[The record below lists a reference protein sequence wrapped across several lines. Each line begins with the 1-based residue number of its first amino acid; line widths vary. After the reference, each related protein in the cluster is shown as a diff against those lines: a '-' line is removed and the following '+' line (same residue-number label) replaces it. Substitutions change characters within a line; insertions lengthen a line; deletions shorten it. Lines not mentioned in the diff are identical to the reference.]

1 MKHSPG
7 VFQWDIWIT
16 EEKVSIQRSRCIINT
31 VVGKALCSAGKFFWI
46 GGLRKVFDEGDSG
59 TRKVGR
65 IPISGNVKKR
75 CSRQKEWRLCA
86 EVVKHRA
93 CLGNPRCLFVIRDTH
108 QVLFVGLTLNAQRVW
123 GS

>member
-1 MKHSPG
+1 M
-7 VFQWDIWIT
+7 
-16 EEKVSIQRSRCIINT
+16 
-31 VVGKALCSAGKFFWI
+31 
-46 GGLRKVFDEGDSG
+46 RKVFDEGDSG

-93 CLGNPRCLFVIRDTH
+93 CLGNPRCLCRIRDTH
-108 QVLFVGLTLNAQRVW
+108 QVLFVGLTLNAQSLGVLSGLHSEDDSMGMTVHLKRGELAW
-123 GS
+123 G